1 MRPPSTQLLFVAGV
15 ACGLAVGIIFGIII
29 GNVAL
34 GMPTGAMLAL
44 VFAFTLSGLDNNEP

>member
-1 MRPPSTQLLFVAGV
+1 MRPPSTQLLFMAGV
-15 ACGLAVGIIFGIII
+15 ACGLAVGVIFGIII

-44 VFAFTLSGLDNNEP
+44 VFAFTLSGLDNNDP

>member
-15 ACGLAVGIIFGIII
+15 ACGLAVGVIFGIMI

-44 VFAFTLSGLDNNEP
+44 VFAFTLSGLDKDEP